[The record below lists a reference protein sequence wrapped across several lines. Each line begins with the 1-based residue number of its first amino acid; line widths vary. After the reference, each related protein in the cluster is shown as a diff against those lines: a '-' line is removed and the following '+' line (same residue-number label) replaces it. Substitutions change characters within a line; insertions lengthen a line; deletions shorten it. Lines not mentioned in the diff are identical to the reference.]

1 MSHHHTCRAIW
12 LLFILLSALLL
23 SGCRAPLPADAQSGR
38 VLLWHS
44 FNETETPVLN
54 QILQQ
59 YQEIHPQTRIISVM
73 VPAAEMQ
80 QRYQETADLGLGPDL
95 FIGSSDWVRDLA
107 DAGLIRG
114 LERGDWGGNDYLA
127 AAALALRYQE
137 QLYGL
142 PLSLQP
148 VALFYNPRLVAA
160 PAATLDEWLQQ
171 AEAGQ
176 RIALSPRFR
185 QMYWGIGAFG
195 DVLFNTAAQ
204 FELRDSGFT
213 AWLDW
218 LKTAQ
223 ESPGVIMLRDETTLQ
238 NLFIEEQ
245 VAYYVARPD
254 VIPALTAAMDAGKLA
269 VAPLPSLP
277 GRRATPL
284 LRVDAVMLNTASSQR
299 QQRLA
304 LSVAQFLTNP
314 EQSLILLRD
323 AGRVP
328 ANRQV
333 RVDARVYPL
342 LAGFVTQSQSAV
354 VIPNWVDLPA
364 FTALGDAVYN
374 NVLSGVLAPAAAVC
388 QFGLDVALA
397 QSIPLTE
404 FTLPERCLDNNPSP

>member
-1 MSHHHTCRAIW
+1 MSHHHTRRAIW

-374 NVLSGVLAPAAAVC
+374 NVLSGVLAPAVAVC

>member
-1 MSHHHTCRAIW
+1 MAARTLRHAVWPLI
-12 LLFILLSALLL
+12 LLFGLLL
-23 SGCRAPLPADAQSGR
+23 SGCRAALPAAEPGGR

-44 FNETETPVLN
+44 FNETETPILN

-73 VPAAEMQ
+73 IPAAEMQ
-80 QRYQETADLGLGPDL
+80 RRYQETADLGLGPDL
-95 FIGSSDWVRDLA
+95 FIGRSDWIRELA

-114 LERGDWGGNDYLA
+114 LERNDWGGNDYLA

-137 QLYGL
+137 QFYGL

-148 VALFYNPRLVAA
+148 VALFYNPTLVAA
-160 PAATLDEWLQQ
+160 PAADLDEWLQQ

-176 RIALSPRFR
+176 RIALTPRFG
-185 QMYWGIGAFG
+185 QMYWGIGVFG
-195 DVLFNTAAQ
+195 DVLFDNAEN
-204 FELRDSGFT
+204 FELRDSGFN

-218 LKTAQ
+218 LKAAQ

-238 NLFIEEQ
+238 NLFIQEQ

-254 VIPALTAAMDAGKLA
+254 VIPALTAAMDAGKFA
-269 VAPLPSLP
+269 VAPLPALP

-284 LRVDAVMLNTASSQR
+284 LPVDAVMLNTASSQR
-299 QQRLA
+299 QQRVA
-304 LSVAQFLTNP
+304 LSLAQFLTNP

-342 LAGFVTQSQSAV
+342 LAGFVAQSQTAV

-364 FTALGDAVYN
+364 FTALGDAVYS
-374 NVLSGVLAPAAAVC
+374 NVLAGVLSSAGAVC
-388 QFGLDVALA
+388 QFGLDVART
-397 QSIPLTE
+397 QSVPLTE
-404 FTLPERCLDNNPSP
+404 FTLPEGCLDGAPRP

>member
-1 MSHHHTCRAIW
+1 MKIRRAIW
-12 LLFILLSALLL
+12 LLFILLSASFS
-23 SGCRAPLPADAQSGR
+23 SGCRAPLPAGAQSGR

-80 QRYQETADLGLGPDL
+80 RRYQETADLGLGPDL
-95 FIGSSDWVRDLA
+95 FIGSSDWVRELA

-127 AAALALRYQE
+127 AAVLALRYQE
-137 QLYGL
+137 RLYGL

-148 VALFYNPRLVAA
+148 VALFYNRDLVAA
-160 PAATLDEWLQQ
+160 PAATLTEWLQQ

-185 QMYWGIGAFG
+185 QMYWGIGLFG
-195 DVLFNTAAQ
+195 DVLFNTAED
-204 FELRDSGFT
+204 FELRDSGFDP
-213 AWLDW
+213 WLDW

-223 ESPGVIMLRDETTLQ
+223 ESPGVILLRDETTLQ
-238 NLFIEEQ
+238 NLFIQEQ
-245 VAYYVARPD
+245 VAYYVARPP
-254 VIPALTAAMDAGKLA
+254 VIPALTAAMAAGKLA

-284 LRVDAVMLNTASSQR
+284 LPVDAVMLNTASSQR

-304 LSVAQFLTNP
+304 LSLAQFLTNP
-314 EQSLILLRD
+314 EQSLIFLRE

-342 LAGFVTQSQSAV
+342 LAGFVAQSQSAV
-354 VIPNWVDLPA
+354 VIPNWIDLPA
-364 FTALGDAVYN
+364 FTALGDAVYS
-374 NVLSGVLAPAAAVC
+374 NVLAGVLSPAAAVC
-388 QFGLDVALA
+388 QFGLDVART

-404 FTLPERCLDNNPSP
+404 FTLPDRCLDNASPP